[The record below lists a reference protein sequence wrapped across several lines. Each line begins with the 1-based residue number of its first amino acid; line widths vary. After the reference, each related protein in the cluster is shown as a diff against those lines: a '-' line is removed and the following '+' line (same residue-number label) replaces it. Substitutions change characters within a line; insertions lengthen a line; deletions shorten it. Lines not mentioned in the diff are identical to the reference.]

1 MGSKGFIKLRVSYF
15 FTVACMFHM
24 PFSFPVHMLASLVGS
39 SLRAGWGYL
48 VTSVSPIFQHH
59 GWTMLDI

>member
-1 MGSKGFIKLRVSYF
+1 MGSKAFIKQGVLF
-15 FTVACMFHM
+15 FHSSLYVPYAIQ
-24 PFSFPVHMLASLVGS
+24 FPVHMLASLGGS